1 MNLIFIQSL
10 LWGLW
15 NTVFLSALTFV
26 IGGAMG
32 FVVALARI
40 SPVNGVRWCASGY
53 IQLVQG
59 IPLLVLMGLCFY
71 GPDILG
77 WPSAT
82 PLWAATAGMSIYSS
96 AYLGE
101 IWRGCFQAVP
111 KPQWEAAECAGLSRW
126 QRMRAVILPQ
136 AMRIAIPPTV
146 GFLVQIV
153 KNTSIA
159 SLIVGYAELS
169 YNAKIINNSTFQPFI
184 YFGLAAI
191 LYFAVCYPLSVQSRI
206 LERKFNVANR

>member
-1 MNLIFIQSL
+1 MNMIFIQSL

-15 NTVFLSALTFV
+15 NTVFLSALTFL

-32 FVVALARI
+32 FVVALTRI
-40 SPVNGVRWCASGY
+40 SPVSGLRWAASGY
-53 IQLVQG
+53 IQVIQG

-77 WPSAT
+77 LPSAT
-82 PLWAATAGMSIYSS
+82 PLWAAAAGMSIYTS

-111 KPQWEAAECAGLSRW
+111 KPQWEAAECAGLTRW
-126 QRMRAVILPQ
+126 QRMRWVILPQ
-136 AMRIAIPPTV
+136 ATRISIPPTV

>member
-15 NTVFLSALTFV
+15 NTVFLSALTFL
-26 IGGAMG
+26 IGGAMS
-32 FVVALARI
+32 FVVALTRI
-40 SPVNGVRWCASGY
+40 SSVKGLRWAASAY
-53 IQLVQG
+53 IQLIQG
-59 IPLLVLMGLCFY
+59 IPLLVLLGLCFY

-82 PLWAATAGMSIYSS
+82 PLWAATAGMSIYTS

-111 KPQWEAAECAGLSRW
+111 KPQWEAAECAGLTRW

-136 AMRIAIPPTV
+136 AIRISIPPTV